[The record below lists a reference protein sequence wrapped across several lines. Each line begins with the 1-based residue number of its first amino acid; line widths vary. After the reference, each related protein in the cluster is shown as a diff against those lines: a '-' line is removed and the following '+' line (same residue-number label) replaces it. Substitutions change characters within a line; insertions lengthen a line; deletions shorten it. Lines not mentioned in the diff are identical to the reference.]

1 MRTIIPDG
9 MLKHCKKRMFF
20 LLILINWFLSSYA
33 QKIISFEDFTI
44 FNHATHHIDH
54 IVSGIYQDNLGFI
67 WITGNEN
74 IYRYDGTT
82 FESILDI
89 KDKNFQ
95 FPQIEQGTDDILQD
109 IKGRY
114 WFLTTSALVRWDP
127 KKPSQKA
134 WSKIGRNI
142 DDSIPLP
149 PNRMHRMVIDSK
161 GYIWVVYDE
170 EDLYKIHPETG
181 KVVKHIDFRIKE
193 AGKRRSEIDAMYYNT
208 VDNRIY
214 FGADHLRLIAVNP
227 DNGMI
232 EYPHLGLFALL
243 KRDDIYDEYSKYSI
257 LDFIKD
263 ENDWW
268 LTLLNNK
275 ILRYSFKKGTYR
287 IYETKYDNKGLDISI
302 ARIKKDANGL
312 VWNSNLKH
320 GFNTID
326 PLTNRRTKLIPPD
339 SGKDQAFNYILDIF
353 FDKNDVMWLGTNKGL
368 VKFDVGE
375 HLFKIYNADIV
386 STSGTT
392 LTYYQDSFENE
403 FIGTTTGL
411 FFKSPS
417 QKSFSRIFFRKAPQ
431 NKLQIHS
438 IQFRHKNIFLLGTD
452 KGVYQYDHLSG
463 HISELEVHGDSNAIR
478 LYLENPAHI
487 IVFDTIGNEPI
498 IWMGSK
504 FRFLYLYNE
513 KTKTIKVTIPIKND
527 SLSLPHQT
535 IMDIVRTK
543 EGKIW
548 IGTWGGG
555 LSKIVDKN
563 KLTFTS
569 WQPDDNDINSIQNIH
584 VTSLEL
590 LESGNIWLSTGTGVD
605 VFNHQN
611 FTHLD
616 LTSGASRYSSAVTE
630 DHNGDMWTL
639 TGDELLKWN
648 AKGELLRIFQKG
660 NHSFN
665 SMFLKRNGQLVLW
678 GSKDNPYTD
687 LSKNEVYVFDI
698 KNNLAHHSTPVT
710 RLTHLDAGNVDL
722 SELLYQ
728 KNITL
733 RHDQNTLKFSYAC
746 LSYTLSQLNKF
757 RWKLEGADEEWV
769 FSKGNNNYVTYSK
782 LRPGNYTFRVK
793 SCNINGNW
801 DNVGASF
808 VFTILPP
815 WYQTWWFNL
824 VMGFATLSLV
834 WYFIQMRTK
843 RLLDIQKT
851 EIEKEKAVENER
863 YRISRDMHD
872 DLGSGL
878 SAIHLLS
885 NFLKNETLDENSYQQ
900 IEKIASSST
909 ELNQKLREIV
919 WSMNPGHDYVQNLA
933 DFIRRYVSDLSA
945 IHKNVELSFQTI
957 NGLPDI
963 NIPKMTQKE
972 IFLCV
977 KEAVHNAIKHSGA
990 KNINTTLHV
999 SENELKVVVF
1009 DDGKGFDPESALHR
1023 GGQGLRNIEE
1033 RMKSIHGKV
1042 HFQMLNG
1049 CRMELTMP
1057 LK

>member
-1 MRTIIPDG
+1 
-9 MLKHCKKRMFF
+9 MLKHVTNKLF
-20 LLILINWFLSSYA
+20 LLIIGINWFSSSYA
-33 QKIISFEDFTI
+33 QKITSYEDFTMY
-44 FNHATHHIDH
+44 NHTTHHIDRL
-54 IVSGIYQDNLGFI
+54 VSGIYQDNLGFI

-82 FESILDI
+82 FESILNI
-89 KDKNFQ
+89 KDKDFQ
-95 FPQIEQGTDDILQD
+95 FPQIEPGRDDMLQD
-109 IKGRY
+109 DRGRY
-114 WFLTTSALVRWDP
+114 WFLTTASLIRWDP
-127 KKPSQKA
+127 KKPSQNA
-134 WSKIGRNI
+134 WSKFGRNI
-142 DDSIPLP
+142 QDSIPLP
-149 PNRMHRMVIDSK
+149 PNRMHRMAMDSK
-161 GYIWVVYDE
+161 GYIWIVFDE

-181 KVVKHIDFRIKE
+181 KAIQHIDFRIKE
-193 AGKRRSEIDAMYYNT
+193 PGRRKSEIDAMYYNIA
-208 VDNRIY
+208 DNRIY

-227 DNGMI
+227 DNGTI
-232 EYPHLGLFALL
+232 EYPHEGLYNLL
-243 KRDDIYDEYSKYSI
+243 KRDHIFDEYTKYSVI
-257 LDFIKD
+257 DFTKD
-263 ENDWW
+263 DNDWW
-268 LTLLNNK
+268 LTLPDNIIIRYTYKKDTYHIFSSKNQNK
-275 ILRYSFKKGTYR
+275 VTEYS
-287 IYETKYDNKGLDISI
+287 IS
-302 ARIKKDANGL
+302 RIKRDKQGL
-312 VWNSNLKH
+312 IWNSNLIY
-320 GFNTID
+320 GLNTID
-326 PLTNRRTKLIPPD
+326 PLTNKRTKIIASNSGPD
-339 SGKDQAFNYILDIF
+339 QPFDYILDIF
-353 FDKNDVMWLGTNKGL
+353 FDKNNVMWLGTNKGL
-368 VKFDVGE
+368 AKFDVDE
-375 HLFKIYNADIV
+375 HLFKIYNTDIE

-392 LTYYQDSFENE
+392 LTYFQDSFENE

-411 FFKSPS
+411 FHKSGSQKPFSKISFNPS
-417 QKSFSRIFFRKAPQ
+417 QK
-431 NKLQIHS
+431 NKLQIHN
-438 IQFRHKNIFLLGTD
+438 IQCRNKNNFLFGTD
-452 KGVYQYDHLSG
+452 KGVYQYNHLIG
-463 HISELEVHGDSNAIR
+463 EVSELEVRGELNDIK
-478 LYLENPAHI
+478 LYQENPAHI
-487 IVFDTIGNEPI
+487 IVFDTIGDEPV

-504 FRFLYLYNE
+504 YRYLYQYNE
-513 KTKTIKVTIPIKND
+513 KTKQIKAIIPIEND

-543 EGKIW
+543 EGNIW

-555 LSKIVDKN
+555 LSKMVDKN
-563 KLTFTS
+563 KITFTS
-569 WQPDDNDINSIQNIH
+569 WQPDDKDFNSIQNIH
-584 VTSLEL
+584 ITKLDITKT
-590 LESGNIWLSTGTGVD
+590 GNIWLSTGTGVD
-605 VFNHQN
+605 IFNHQS
-611 FTHLD
+611 FKHLS
-616 LTSGASRYSSAVTE
+616 LSSGTSRYSSAVVKGN
-630 DHNGDMWTL
+630 NGEMWTL
-639 TGDELLKWN
+639 TGNELIKWN
-648 AKGELLRIFQKG
+648 EKGELLRIFQKG
-660 NHSFN
+660 KHSFN
-665 SMFLKRNGQLVLW
+665 SMFLKRDGKLILW
-678 GSKDNPYTD
+678 DSKTHQFNDF
-687 LSKNEVYVFDI
+687 SKNAVYVFDV
-698 KNNLAHHSTPVT
+698 KNSLSHQKTPET
-710 RLTHLDAGNVDL
+710 RLTYFEAGNVDL

-728 KNITL
+728 KNINL
-733 RHDQNTLKFSYAC
+733 RHDQNTIKFSFAC
-746 LSYTLSQLNKF
+746 LSYTLSLLNKF
-757 RWKLEGADEEWV
+757 MWKLEGADEEWV
-769 FSKGNNNYVTYSK
+769 YSKGNYNFATYST
-782 LRPGNYTFRVK
+782 LRPGKYTFRVT
-793 SCNINGNW
+793 SCNISGNW
-801 DNVGASF
+801 DKTGASF

-885 NFLKNETLDENSYQQ
+885 NFLKNETLDENSHQQ
-900 IEKIASSST
+900 IEKIANSST

-933 DFIRRYVSDLSA
+933 DFIRRYVSDLSS

-990 KNINTTLHV
+990 KNINTTLQM

-1042 HFQMLNG
+1042 HYQMLNG